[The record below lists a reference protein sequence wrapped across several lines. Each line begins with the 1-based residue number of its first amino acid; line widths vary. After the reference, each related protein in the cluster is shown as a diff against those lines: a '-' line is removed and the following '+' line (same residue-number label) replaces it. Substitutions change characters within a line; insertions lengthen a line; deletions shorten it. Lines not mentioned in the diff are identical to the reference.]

1 MGRGRAEGAVKE
13 EACDN
18 CLLVSVPS
26 CLTCLKRADGGTV
39 CEFCGD
45 KCLVLDRGSL
55 FSNFLDSVK
64 WKWATEGHELLG
76 VRGEKQRLRRAGPT
90 LNGNFNYAVLDLGGS
105 RSCSVAL

>member
-45 KCLVLDRGSL
+45 KCLALDRGSL

-64 WKWATEGHELLG
+64 WKWATE
-76 VRGEKQRLRRAGPT
+76 VM
-90 LNGNFNYAVLDLGGS
+90 S
-105 RSCSVAL
+105 SSV